1 VRAALTATNAEE
13 AQETFMAQNPF
24 ELPQHMRELAE
35 KNVEQAR
42 ATYGQ
47 FMDAMTQAVGMW
59 TKGLPAN
66 ELTSGFKIVQDR
78 AIGYA
83 KDNAEASFSLASDL
97 ASAKDVQE
105 VFQLQSHF
113 AQSQVQAYTN
123 QAQEIGKLMG
133 EALQGMTPKR

>member
-1 VRAALTATNAEE
+1 
-13 AQETFMAQNPF
+13 MSQNPF
-24 ELPQHMRELAE
+24 ELPQQMRELAE

-66 ELTSGFKIVQDR
+66 ELTSGFKVVQER

-83 KDNAEASFSLASDL
+83 KENAEASFALASDL
-97 ASAKDVQE
+97 ATAKDVQE
-105 VFQLQSHF
+105 VFQLQSHY
-113 AQSQVQAYTN
+113 AQSQVQAYTS
-123 QAQEIGKLMG
+123 QAQEIGRLMG
-133 EALQGMTPKR
+133 EAMQGMKPRR

>member
-1 VRAALTATNAEE
+1 
-13 AQETFMAQNPF
+13 MAQNPF
-24 ELPQHMRELAE
+24 ELPQQMRELAE

-47 FMDAMTQAVGMW
+47 FMDAMTQAVSMW

-66 ELTSGFKIVQDR
+66 ELTSGFQTVQEK
-78 AIGYA
+78 AIGFA

-105 VFQLQSHF
+105 VFSLQTHF
-113 AQSQVQAYTN
+113 AQSQMQAYAA
-123 QAQEIGKLMG
+123 QAQELGKLM
-133 EALQGMTPKR
+133 ADAMQGMKPRR